1 LQTPRQLKFRGD
13 PTDTFREPPCDR
25 TTAVAR
31 VRLQRQELAASGD
44 AHHGKPCRFTR
55 AARCACDFPFWHTYC
70 FRSRQVIF
78 LTGSPMPINLDAY
91 LGVHAEALK
100 IRGQRTE
107 LLARNLANADTPGY
121 QARDIDFRTALA
133 AASGPGGAAGPVTL
147 HATNARHLSTAETSD
162 VSPTDLK
169 YRVPLAPS
177 LDGNTVDVQMEQAAF
192 AENAV
197 RFQAT
202 LSFLQARFRGL
213 LTAITGQ

>member
-1 LQTPRQLKFRGD
+1 
-13 PTDTFREPPCDR
+13 
-25 TTAVAR
+25 
-31 VRLQRQELAASGD
+31 
-44 AHHGKPCRFTR
+44 
-55 AARCACDFPFWHTYC
+55 
-70 FRSRQVIF
+70 
-78 LTGSPMPINLDAY
+78 MPINLDAY

-107 LLARNLANADTPGY
+107 VLARNLANADTPGY

-133 AASGPGGAAGPVTL
+133 QAGGASGAEAPVAM
-147 HATNARHLSTAETSD
+147 HATNARHLSTAETADAS
-162 VSPTDLK
+162 TANMK

-192 AENAV
+192 AENSV